1 MIMRIPNRRAVL
13 YSIGRTKTKKNA
25 LNNRLWSLD
34 LKQRLIKADLTRALL
49 TTDDIMF
56 IKAKFTVYNYTK
68 INRFKSVSQL
78 HTTNSIQMTTIITLL
93 CQYVILHTCE
103 ERDKSNCQLQL

>member
-1 MIMRIPNRRAVL
+1 
-13 YSIGRTKTKKNA
+13 
-25 LNNRLWSLD
+25 
-34 LKQRLIKADLTRALL
+34 
-49 TTDDIMF
+49 MF

-93 CQYVILHTCE
+93 YQYVILHTCE
-103 ERDKSNCQLQL
+103 ETNLTASCSYSSTLVINH